1 MRPQVRFGATVGPRV
16 KLVFDKPVRSVQWH
30 YKGDC
35 LVTLTDGDSKY
46 VVAVHQV
53 DIPTH
58 HYHCDLTYLSLL
70 LVDFQSQIPSSVH

>member
-16 KLVFDKPVRSVQWH
+16 NLVFDKPVRSVQWH

-35 LVTLTDGDSKY
+35 LVTLTDGDIKD

-53 DIPTH
+53 KH
-58 HYHCDLTYLSLL
+58 HHHDLTYLTDLSSLCC
-70 LVDFQSQIPSSVH
+70 